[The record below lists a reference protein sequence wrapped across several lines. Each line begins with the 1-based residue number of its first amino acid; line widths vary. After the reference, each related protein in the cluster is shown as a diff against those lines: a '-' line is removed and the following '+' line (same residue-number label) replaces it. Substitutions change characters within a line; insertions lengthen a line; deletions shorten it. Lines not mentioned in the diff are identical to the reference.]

1 MRLASIASPI
11 ALRGTATRPPVRP
24 PPRRSAAS
32 ARGLLLTFYDD
43 ALREGPWSIVGDRRV
58 RGIDFI
64 RFRDADNPGFEGELR
79 INQEDR
85 GVLILIADLDLAAT
99 DS

>member
-1 MRLASIASPI
+1 M
-11 ALRGTATRPPVRP
+11 
-24 PPRRSAAS
+24 
-32 ARGLLLTFYDD
+32 
-43 ALREGPWSIVGDRRV
+43 